1 MAATEELKTVLITGG
16 TDGLGRATALL
27 LAEQGYRV
35 FATGRNA
42 ERRAALDAV
51 ARERKFRLE
60 TLEMDVC
67 EDASVDRA
75 VAEVERRAGAVEALV
90 NSAGIAVVAAM
101 EEITQRDLHQQ
112 FETNVFGTVRVI
124 QRVLPEMRK
133 RRRGRIVNMSSVGG
147 VVANPLFGPYS
158 GSKFAIEAVSD
169 ALRLELR
176 SFGIHVVVIQPGYIP
191 SGMESASVGLSS
203 HYTHGA
209 ARSPYAQLYGNFLKF
224 WKRSTANPRYRP
236 EHCALVILRALRDTP
251 PKPRYTVTRDARIT
265 RVVRRLLT
273 DSMLDRMLIR
283 ALEIDKI
290 REASPDGGEAQAE
303 FEEFAGRSRR

>member
-1 MAATEELKTVLITGG
+1 MAAREELKTVLITGG

-51 ARERKFRLE
+51 ARERKLPLE

-67 EDASVDRA
+67 DDASVNSA
-75 VAEVERRAGAVEALV
+75 VGEVERRAGPVDALI
-90 NSAGIAVVAAM
+90 NSAGVAVIAAM
-101 EEITQRDLHQQ
+101 EEISQRDLHLQ
-112 FETNVFGTVRVI
+112 FETNLFGTVRVV

-133 RRRGRIVNMSSVGG
+133 RRRGRIINMSSVGG

-158 GSKFAIEAVSD
+158 GTKFAIEAVSD

-209 ARSPYAQLYGNFLKF
+209 GRSPYAQLYRNFMKF

-236 EHCALVILRALRDTP
+236 EHCALVILRALRETP

-290 REASPDGGEAQAE
+290 RETSPDSAE
-303 FEEFAGRSRR
+303 VKAALEELAGRGRR

>member
-1 MAATEELKTVLITGG
+1 M
-16 TDGLGRATALL
+16 
-27 LAEQGYRV
+27 
-35 FATGRNA
+35 
-42 ERRAALDAV
+42 
-51 ARERKFRLE
+51 
-60 TLEMDVC
+60 
-67 EDASVDRA
+67 
-75 VAEVERRAGAVEALV
+75 LV

-101 EEITQRDLHQQ
+101 EEITQPDLHLQ
-112 FETNVFGTVRVI
+112 FETNLFGTVRVM

-158 GSKFAIEAVSD
+158 GTKFAIEAVSD
-169 ALRLELR
+169 AMRLELR
-176 SFGIHVVVIQPGYIP
+176 PFGIYVVVIQPGYIP
-191 SGMESASVGLSS
+191 SGMENASVGLSS

-209 ARSPYAQLYGNFLKF
+209 ARSPYAQLYRNFLKF

-236 EHCALVILRALRDTP
+236 EHCALVILRALRETP

-290 REASPDGGEAQAE
+290 REAGLDSAEAQAE
-303 FEEFAGRSRR
+303 FEEFASRRRR